1 VAEIPSI
8 DVNGRAVTYRFDG
21 PRRGSLLVLS
31 NSLGLTMEMWEP
43 QLSALTAHFR
53 VLRYEHRGHGRNAA
67 PPGPYAMSEL
77 GSDLLGL
84 MDALEEPRASIV
96 GLSLGGMVAM
106 WVASLAPERVDRLA
120 LCCTAPV
127 LGPPAP
133 WAERAATVRAEGT
146 GKLIDLLVPRWLT
159 PETLSSRPGVT
170 AELEA
175 MLAAADPEGYASCC
189 EAIAGMDQRDQLSA
203 IQASTLVLAGADD
216 PVVTP
221 TAALDLQHAVAGA
234 GLVVLPG
241 ASHLANLDQPEAFT
255 DATLAHLL
263 GGSVAVAGLRV
274 RRQVLGDTH
283 VDAAIN
289 RTTAFTAQ
297 FQDLIT
303 RYAWGEIWTRPGLDL
318 PTRSCL
324 TMAMLVALGRFDEL
338 PLHVRGAVRN
348 GVTVE
353 QIGEVLLQ
361 CAVYCG
367 VPAANTAFAVAQRV
381 LSEHEDGD

>member
-1 VAEIPSI
+1 MPTV

-21 PRRGSLLVLS
+21 PRRGPLLVLS
-31 NSLGLTMEMWEP
+31 NSLGLTMEMWES
-43 QLSALTAHFR
+43 QLPAFAAHFR
-53 VLRYEHRGHGRNAA
+53 VLRYEHRGHGGTAG
-67 PPGPYAMSEL
+67 PSGPYAMSTL

-84 MDALEEPRASIV
+84 LDALEEPRASLV
-96 GLSLGGMVAM
+96 GLSIGGMVAM
-106 WVASLAPERVDRLA
+106 WVASHAPERIDRLV

-127 LGPPAP
+127 LGPPEP
-133 WAERAATVRAEGT
+133 WVERAAAVRAEGT
-146 GKLIDLLVPRWLT
+146 ESLIDILLPRWLT
-159 PETLSSRPGVT
+159 PETISSGEGSVP
-170 AELEA
+170 ELGT
-175 MLAAADPEGYASCC
+175 MLATADPEGYASCC

-203 IQASTLVLAGADD
+203 IVASTLVLAGADD
-216 PVVTP
+216 PVVP
-221 TAALDLQHAVAGA
+221 PSVALDLQRAVAGA
-234 GLVVLPG
+234 ALVVLPG

-255 DATLAHLL
+255 DAALTHLL
-263 GGSVAVAGLRV
+263 GGSVALAGLRV

-283 VDAAIN
+283 VDGAID
-289 RTTAFTAQ
+289 RTTDFTAQ

-338 PLHVRGAVRN
+338 PLHVHGALRN
-348 GVTVE
+348 GVTAE
-353 QIGEVLLQ
+353 EIGEVLLQ

-381 LSEHEDGD
+381 LSEHEGDS